1 MYLSTFFIPR
11 LGMNIKKI
19 FSRTI
24 DIICYEVDLDSIIIE
39 GEIKDTRLCPYYL
52 VTGEKKDHGILH
64 NMKIFMKVSGNS
76 LTISDVKVDM
86 LYYPR
91 EECIEANNNIQK
103 LNGLSITKGF
113 TKAVK
118 DIIGG
123 TKGCAHVANCI
134 LAMAPAAVQGFW
146 ANKAQKPVNKEFA
159 NQGSMSH
166 YLIDTC
172 YVWRKDGPMIKKLSE
187 TINKLNQ

>member
-1 MYLSTFFIPR
+1 MRF
-11 LGMNIKKI
+11 GMDKKKV

-24 DIICYEVDLDSIIIE
+24 DITCYEDGQDSILVE

-52 VTGEKKDHGILH
+52 VTGEKKDPGILH
-64 NMKIFMKVSGNS
+64 NMKITMKVTGNT
-76 LTISDVKVDM
+76 LTISDIHVDM
-86 LYYPR
+86 LHYPR
-91 EECIEANNNIQK
+91 EECIDANTNIQK

-123 TKGCAHVANCI
+123 TKGCTHVANCI
-134 LAMAPAAVQGFW
+134 LTMAPAAVQGFW
-146 ANKAQKPVNKEFA
+146 ANKAQKPVTKEFA
-159 NQGSMSH
+159 NKGSMSH

-187 TINKLNQ
+187 TLNKLNQ

>member
-1 MYLSTFFIPR
+1 M
-11 LGMNIKKI
+11 GNKKV
-19 FSRTI
+19 FNRTI
-24 DIICYEVDLDSIIIE
+24 DITCYEDSSDSIIVQ
-39 GEIKDTRLCPYYL
+39 GELKDTRLCPYYL
-52 VTGEKKDHGILH
+52 VTGERKDPGILH
-64 NMKIFMKVSGNS
+64 NMKVSMRVSGNT
-76 LTISDVKVDM
+76 LQISDIHVEM
-86 LYYPR
+86 PHYPR
-91 EECIEANNNIQK
+91 EECIESNIHIQK

-118 DIIGG
+118 DTIGG
-123 TKGCAHVANCI
+123 IKGCTHVTNLI

-146 ANKAQKPVNKEFA
+146 ANKAQKPVTKEFA

-187 TINKLNQ
+187 IMNKTEK

>member
-1 MYLSTFFIPR
+1 MD
-11 LGMNIKKI
+11 KKEV

-24 DIICYEVDLDSIIIE
+24 DIRCYEYDTDSVLVE
-39 GEIKDTRLCPYYL
+39 GEIKDTRHCPYYL
-52 VTGEKKDHGILH
+52 VTGEKRDPGILH
-64 NMKIFMKVSGNS
+64 NMKISMKVTGNS
-76 LTISDVKVDM
+76 LIISDIKVDM
-86 LYYPR
+86 LHYPR

-123 TKGCAHVANCI
+123 IRGCTHVANCI

-146 ANKAQKPVNKEFA
+146 ANKAQKPVTREFA

-187 TINKLNQ
+187 TISKLNQ

>member
-1 MYLSTFFIPR
+1 MDS
-11 LGMNIKKI
+11 KKV

-24 DIICYEVDLDSIIIE
+24 NISCYENDQDSIIVE
-39 GEIKDTRLCPYYL
+39 GEIKDIRLCPYYL
-52 VTGEKKDHGILH
+52 VTGEKKDPGILH
-64 NMKIFMKVSGNS
+64 NMKITMKVTGNTI
-76 LTISDVKVDM
+76 TISDIKVEM
-86 LYYPR
+86 IYYPR
-91 EECIEANNNIQK
+91 EECIEANKNIER

-123 TKGCAHVANCI
+123 NKGCTHVANCI
-134 LAMAPAAVQGFW
+134 LAMAPAIVQGFW
-146 ANKAQKPVNKEFA
+146 AYKAQKPITKEFT

-187 TINKLNQ
+187 TLNKLKQ

>member
-1 MYLSTFFIPR
+1 MK
-11 LGMNIKKI
+11 NKKVFTRSI
-19 FSRTI
+19 EVS
-24 DIICYEVDLDSIIIE
+24 CYEDGDNSIVVE

-52 VTGEKKDHGILH
+52 VTGERKEPGILH
-64 NMKIFMKVSGNS
+64 NMKITMHVSGSN
-76 LTISDVKVDM
+76 LIISNIKVDM
-86 LYYPR
+86 IHYPR
-91 EECIEANNNIQK
+91 EECVEVNNNIYK

-118 DIIGG
+118 DTIGG
-123 TKGCAHVANCI
+123 INGCTHVTNCI

-146 ANKAQKPVNKEFA
+146 ANKAQKPVTKEFA

-172 YVWRKDGPMIKKLSE
+172 YVWRNNGPMIQKLSE
-187 TINKLNQ
+187 AINKIDKNK